1 MTETVWNGFRCIEFL
16 FEGQEATL
24 VFPKEAN
31 ESKNWLLKT
40 EYFNAFPKFEIEMLN
55 RGWHLAYVDNI
66 TRWCL
71 EEDLDRKK
79 RFADFL
85 STEYGLYRKCV
96 PVGMSCGGLVAV
108 KFAAKYPECVSALY
122 LDAPVMNLLS
132 CPAGLGKASDS
143 NMLPEFIRATGIEL
157 SRLIC
162 YREHPIDKMHL
173 LLENNIPV
181 ILLYGADDTTV
192 PYEEN
197 GALLEKYYKENNGTI
212 VVIGK
217 ENCGHHPHG
226 LDDNAPI
233 IEFVEK
239 FSE

>member
-1 MTETVWNGFRCIEFL
+1 MTETIWNGFRCIEFL

-31 ESKNWLLKT
+31 ESRNWLLKT
-40 EYFNAFPKFEIEMLN
+40 EYFNAFPEFEIEMLN

-85 STEYGLYRKCV
+85 SSEYGLYKKCI

-132 CPAGLGKASDS
+132 CPAGLGKASDNS
-143 NMLPEFIRATGIEL
+143 MLPEFINATGIDL

-162 YREHPIDKMHL
+162 YREHPIDKIHL
-173 LLENNIPV
+173 LLENKIPV
-181 ILLYGADDTTV
+181 ILLYGTDDTTV

-197 GALLEKYYKENNGTI
+197 GAVLEKYYSESNGTI
-212 VVIGK
+212 VVIGRQ
-217 ENCGHHPHG
+217 NCGHHPHG
-226 LDDNAPI
+226 LDDNTPI
-233 IEFVEK
+233 IEFVER
-239 FSE
+239 FSV